1 LFAGVGKLCASYLHT
16 LFHYTHPIALRP
28 GRARALKLLV
38 AVGHVSVLAVVSV
51 HYVGKELLA

>member
-1 LFAGVGKLCASYLHT
+1 MQGLGNSSYLHT